1 MAGRRVLVVEDQQ
14 AAAESL
20 GFFLELAGFDVQ
32 IALTGP
38 SGLALAL
45 DWLPDV
51 VLCDIGLPGL
61 DGWQLATQLRQSERI
76 QHMRLIA
83 ITAYG
88 SDEDRR
94 HSQQAGF
101 ERHFTKPVDPTIL
114 LEVLGPAEREGPC
127 HV

>member
-1 MAGRRVLVVEDQQ
+1 MELGATTAVQFFPSLDQFDVRSRFDPRERFVAWPHIRRDPDMAGRRVLVVEDQQ

-61 DGWQLATQLRQSERI
+61 D
-76 QHMRLIA
+76 
-83 ITAYG
+83 
-88 SDEDRR
+88 
-94 HSQQAGF
+94 
-101 ERHFTKPVDPTIL
+101 
-114 LEVLGPAEREGPC
+114 
-127 HV
+127 